1 METNTPIVCF
11 SSNDWNDIP
20 SSKFHIMRYIGQSRT
35 VLFIETIGIRQPRI
49 CANDAKR
56 AFHKIEKSLQGSR
69 HAEAKIYR
77 WSPLAIPFHKVMVVR
92 HINSLYIAAM
102 IKRISSTLDIKKPVI
117 WSYLPNAI
125 GIIKRLDFSKLVYHC
140 IDDYGEFTGAPKR
153 SFEAMEREILQT
165 ADLTVVSSREL
176 LSLKRPHS
184 KNIAYVPHGVD
195 LKGFERELKNR
206 VTLPDIDAVKGP
218 TAGFVGRIAD
228 WIDLELV
235 GRCASEMR
243 HWSFVF
249 VGPSNVDL
257 SRYRGMGNMIF
268 LGRRDHR
275 LIPHYIKRFDVC
287 LMPFVCN
294 RLVAS
299 VNPLKMYEYLAVG
312 KPVVSVPMPETAE
325 FAGVV
330 AIAEPRDFSRAIQH
344 VYETDSPSK
353 QEVRIDSVRG
363 RSWEAVADT
372 ILERLACTPR
382 G

>member
-1 METNTPIVCF
+1 M
-11 SSNDWNDIP
+11 
-20 SSKFHIMRYIGQSRT
+20 
-35 VLFIETIGIRQPRI
+35 
-49 CANDAKR
+49 
-56 AFHKIEKSLQGSR
+56 
-69 HAEAKIYR
+69 
-77 WSPLAIPFHKVMVVR
+77 
-92 HINSLYIAAM
+92 YIATM
-102 IKRISSTLDIKKPVI
+102 VRRIASTLNMNKPVI
-117 WSYLPNAI
+117 WSYLPNTI

-140 IDDYGEFTGAPKR
+140 IDDYGEFTGAPKL

-184 KNIAYVPHGVD
+184 KDIAYVPHGVD
-195 LKGFERELKNR
+195 LKGFERELKNP
-206 VTLPDIDAVKGP
+206 VNLPDIDSVKGP

-235 GRCASEMR
+235 CRCASR
-243 HWSFVF
+243 LKHWSFVF

-257 SRYRGMGNMIF
+257 SRYRSIGNMIF
-268 LGRRDHR
+268 LGRKDHR

-287 LMPFVCN
+287 LMPFVRN

-299 VNPLKMYEYLAVG
+299 VNPLKLYEYLAVG
-312 KPVVSVPMPETAE
+312 KPVVSVPMPEIAE

-330 AIAEPRDFSRAIQH
+330 TIAEPGDFCRHIQR

-353 QEVRIDSVRG
+353 QSARIDSVRG

-382 G
+382 R